1 MYRYVPGCL
10 DWFGMGH
17 RCFVGTCAGVHLWG
31 FPVAPSIDALWFVLF
46 QKLELMFPPKNSK
59 LKKNSKGVVFGIHL
73 TIFSGKLE
81 KETSHITW
89 HIRDI
94 LGLLTPRP
102 CRGGTAEEAVQKTA
116 EHIRRKEICLEGCSG
131 VKGEGWYVVDVSAP
145 RVMLVQFG

>member
-1 MYRYVPGCL
+1 VICVVPKTRV
-10 DWFGMGH
+10 D
-17 RCFVGTCAGVHLWG
+17 V
-31 FPVAPSIDALWFVLF
+31 PSKNF
-46 QKLELMFPPKNSK
+46 QT
-59 LKKNSKGVVFGIHL
+59 KKNSKGVVFGIHL

-102 CRGGTAEEAVQKTA
+102 FRGGTAEEAVQKTA

-131 VKGEGWYVVDVSAP
+131 VKGEG
-145 RVMLVQFG
+145 

>member
-1 MYRYVPGCL
+1 
-10 DWFGMGH
+10 
-17 RCFVGTCAGVHLWG
+17 
-31 FPVAPSIDALWFVLF
+31 VLF
-46 QKLELMFPPKNSK
+46 QKLELMFPPKISK

-94 LGLLTPRP
+94 LGFLTPRP
-102 CRGGTAEEAVQKTA
+102 FRGGTAEEAVQKTA

-131 VKGEGWYVVDVSAP
+131 VKGEG
-145 RVMLVQFG
+145 